1 MKQSNNR
8 SHTLL
13 SSVCLVFT
21 IILISDFENE
31 LSEKTALASMQRL
44 FENREKDNLAD
55 FVIESNDGTKFKVHS
70 LILLSR

>member
-1 MKQSNNR
+1 MR
-8 SHTLL
+8 
-13 SSVCLVFT
+13 
-21 IILISDFENE
+21 
-31 LSEKTALASMQRL
+31 LSEKSALASMQRL